1 MASTCITLVLILG
14 ASFLVGVVIASGS
27 ENGDKYW
34 KEDLSKEVEE
44 VPDFNYAQLDE
55 WGSLHPSFAACS
67 NGDRQ
72 SPIDINTYEVVV
84 NKTLQ
89 SLERDYHVT
98 NATLSTEGTQV
109 EVFFTGS
116 KGGLVIDGK
125 MYKLAQFH
133 IHTPSEHLLNG
144 VQYAAELHQV
154 HSADDGSRAVVGIL
168 FKYGPPSDLV
178 EKMMPQLQELAKTP
192 CAGHKTS
199 SPITKFESSFLRKWP
214 RNYYRYHGSLTTP
227 PCDENVIWSVLTEV
241 KTISREQVDALKAPL
256 CANDKNNARPVQPLS
271 GRKVQKYDQ
280 N

>member
-14 ASFLVGVVIASGS
+14 TVFFVGDVVAS
-27 ENGDKYW
+27 DKGAVHW
-34 KEDLSKEVEE
+34 LEDISNIIDEK
-44 VPDFNYAQLDE
+44 PDFNYVQVDE
-55 WGSLHPSFAACS
+55 WGSLHSSFAACS

-72 SPIDINTYEVVV
+72 SPVDINTYEVVV

-89 SLERDYHVT
+89 GLERDYRVKS
-98 NATLSTEGTQV
+98 ASLATEGTQI
-109 EVFFTGS
+109 EVFFSGVQ
-116 KGGLVIDGK
+116 GGLKIDGK
-125 MYKLAQFH
+125 TYKLAQFH

-154 HSADDGSRAVVGIL
+154 HSAEDGSRAVVGVL
-168 FKYGPPSDLV
+168 FKYGPASPFIS
-178 EKMMPQLQELAKTP
+178 KMMPQLKELAKTP

-199 SPITKFESSFLRKWP
+199 SAIAKFDTSFLRKWP

-227 PCDENVIWSVLTEV
+227 PCDENVLWSVLTEA
-241 KTISREQVDALKAPL
+241 KTISREQVEALKAPL
-256 CANDKNNARPVQPLS
+256 CADNKKNARPTQPLN